1 MYLGSIV
8 KNIKKFLGSSRD
20 RTSFFSVSRKLKKKN
35 ALLVFLL
42 FAQVLSAKLPQ
53 RILLVL

>member
-8 KNIKKFLGSSRD
+8 KNIKKFLGSSRG